1 MKAIMALLSD
11 FESQLK
17 EIVTAKRLS
26 ASKVTKLTEIALKS
40 MKDDVQLVS
49 ILYRTHK
56 ALPAPSKIHS
66 LYVFD
71 ALSRAARHQVN
82 KHELSAGS
90 SQGNAATFLSKIEG
104 ILEGLFQDMLSVGKD
119 EFKEKTKKILDIWV
133 KANTFPAQILSSLTK
148 TVKDSEKE
156 PEKSLVTSDPR
167 SATLQ
172 SKSVTPPATQTP
184 PVQTVD
190 PQSTLLALLLQQAA
204 KPASNGQ
211 TVANTTGTTA
221 PQLELSQLA
230 ILQQL
235 AQTAQRGNAGVSAPA
250 PPPADSINVINVPD
264 PRRPAASMSPPSL
277 SDQRYQTM
285 SPNGHDVLAHDR
297 YNGLGGVREHSNDR
311 GVSPSER
318 RNGYRDHDRNNG
330 RGSRDIRDRFKEK
343 DMSPRRTGR
352 SRSRS
357 PRRYGGRRGV
367 RPYSPPRRPSMP
379 VAESRNVTES
389 SGDGEKDEFGRDV
402 RPRSQSPEAE
412 SKLQSVTQ
420 PPPAVSV
427 DTVPTAPPV
436 ASTSTSHHESP
447 PPSSATVVEP
457 MQSIES
463 SVGLEAFNPQ
473 TFDPTSPAAWE
484 SFGKMWEVTNGQRP
498 SQEQLMQYLMTAMSG
513 VMGVPQQNQYSDWQ
527 GQGQYVTQKQ
537 YPRGRGSGF
546 TRGRGRGGY
555 SQFSHEDPGTEAIV
569 LGGGSDVQMEYPDNK
584 ETSNTSSSGGSMQNI
599 GGKWVFVRDDAPA
612 LYS

>member
-1 MKAIMALLSD
+1 MKTIMALLSD

-90 SQGNAATFLSKIEG
+90 SQGNAATFLSKVEG

-167 SATLQ
+167 NATLQ
-172 SKSVTPPATQTP
+172 SKTVTPPATQSP
-184 PVQTVD
+184 PIQAVD
-190 PQSTLLALLLQQAA
+190 PQSTLLALLLQQAV
-204 KPASNGQ
+204 KPALNGQ
-211 TVANTTGTTA
+211 TEANTTGTTA

-235 AQTAQRGNAGVSAPA
+235 AQTAQRGNGGVSAPA
-250 PPPADSINVINVPD
+250 SSPTDFVNVTNVPD
-264 PRRPAASMSPPSL
+264 PRRPAASLSPKPL
-277 SDQRYQTM
+277 SDQRYRPIM
-285 SPNGHDVLAHDR
+285 SPNSHDIPRRDR
-297 YNGLGGVREHSNDR
+297 YNDSGDAREYSNDR
-311 GVSPSER
+311 GASPSEH

-343 DMSPRRTGR
+343 DMSPRRTGH

-367 RPYSPPRRPSMP
+367 GPYSPPRRPSMP

-402 RPRSQSPEAE
+402 RPRLQSPEAE
-412 SKLQSVTQ
+412 LKQQSATQ
-420 PPPAVSV
+420 PPLAVSA
-427 DTVPTAPPV
+427 DTLPTAPPV
-436 ASTSTSHHESP
+436 ASTSTSYHESP
-447 PPSSATVVEP
+447 PPSATAVEP
-457 MQSIES
+457 VQPVEQSI
-463 SVGLEAFNPQ
+463 GLEAFNPQ

-484 SFGKMWEVTNGQRP
+484 SFGKMWEVTNGQPP
-498 SQEQLMQYLMTAMSG
+498 SQEQLMRYLMTTMSG
-513 VMGVPQQNQYSDWQ
+513 VMGVSEQNQYSDWQ
-527 GQGQYVTQKQ
+527 GQGQYVNQQ
-537 YPRGRGSGF
+537 QFQRGRGRSS
-546 TRGRGRGGY
+546 TRGRGRGRGSF

-569 LGGGSDVQMEYPDNK
+569 LGGGSNVQTEYQDNK
-584 ETSNTSSSGGSMQNI
+584 QASGKSGSGGSMQNI
-599 GGKWVFVRDDAPA
+599 GGKWVFVRDSAPP
-612 LYS
+612 